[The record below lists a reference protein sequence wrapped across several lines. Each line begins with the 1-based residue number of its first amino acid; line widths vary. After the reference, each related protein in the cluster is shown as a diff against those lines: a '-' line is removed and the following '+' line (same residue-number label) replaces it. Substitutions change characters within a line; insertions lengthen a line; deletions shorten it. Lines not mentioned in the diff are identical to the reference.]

1 MTLPFPPCQCPHPR
15 HYDYENEV
23 VEPGTD
29 YAIKRHR
36 IECTTCHAVA
46 TGEPTRYAVSIGG
59 PVALTSRVRRGIG
72 GSNL

>member
-1 MTLPFPPCQCPHPR
+1 MTLPFPPCHCPHPR

-23 VEPGTD
+23 VELGTD

-46 TGEPTRYAVSIGG
+46 TGEPMRYARAIDAPLG
-59 PVALTSRVRRGIG
+59 PLTHAQRG
-72 GSNL
+72 